1 MKNCQSKKRVFTL
14 IELLVV
20 IAIIA
25 ILAGML
31 LPALNQA
38 REKGR
43 SASCTANLKQF
54 GLAAK
59 MYEGDQNGWWP
70 ISARMDTS
78 AIRMLIEQKYIGDI
92 QILDCPS
99 DTTRTPNTA
108 GANYYYYW
116 MAKNGKKI
124 NRSYSVLRHLGEY
137 LDNKGS
143 NGARFYPPFRAS
155 KVKKGFVPVCYDS
168 EQPKEGTAYYYGYG
182 DMNMSSLHHQGK
194 ANVLAHDGHVQSTLA
209 ITKNDFNWADLEL
222 GGAFT
227 PPANYS
233 NYVEY

>member
-1 MKNCQSKKRVFTL
+1 MIQS
-14 IELLVV
+14 LVV

-59 MYEGDQNGWWP
+59 MYEGDENGWWP
-70 ISARMDTS
+70 ISAKMAIS
-78 AIRMLIEQKYIGDI
+78 ALRMLIEQKYIGDI

-99 DTTRTPNTA
+99 DTTRTPNTD
-108 GANYYYYW
+108 GANYYYSW

-124 NRSYSVLRHLGEY
+124 NRSYSVLRHLGEF
-137 LDNKGS
+137 LDGEGTDGKY
-143 NGARFYPPFRAS
+143 RFYPPFRAS

-168 EQPKEGTAYYYGYG
+168 EQPIGGTAYYYGYG
-182 DMNMSSLHHQGK
+182 DMDMSSKHHQGK

-209 ITKNDFNWADLEL
+209 ITKNNFNWADLEL

-233 NYVEY
+233 NYVQYNP

>member
-1 MKNCQSKKRVFTL
+1 MIQS
-14 IELLVV
+14 LVV

-59 MYEGDQNGWWP
+59 MG
-70 ISARMDTS
+70 TS

-99 DTTRTPNTA
+99 DTTRTPNTD
-108 GANYYYYW
+108 GANYYYSW

-124 NRSYSVLRHLGEY
+124 NRSYSVLRHLGEF
-137 LDNKGS
+137 LDGEGTDGKY
-143 NGARFYPPFRAS
+143 RFYPPFRAS

-168 EQPKEGTAYYYGYG
+168 EQPIGGTAYYYGYG
-182 DMNMSSLHHQGK
+182 DMDMSSKHHQGK

-209 ITKNDFNWADLEL
+209 ITKNNFNWADLEL

-233 NYVEY
+233 NYVQYNP